1 MYARVS
7 TFIGKPENIDQAVS
21 HLEKA
26 FTTKEKGWKGGYALV
41 DRQTG
46 KMLTMTLWET
56 REDMEATVSL
66 ANQIRGQAA
75 SLAKAS
81 PPTVEVYEVA
91 LTPENQ

>member
-7 TFIGKPENIDQAVS
+7 TFIGKPENIDQAVKP
-21 HLEKA
+21 LKEA
-26 FTTKEKGWKGGYALV
+26 FVTKEKGWKGGYALV
-41 DRQTG
+41 NRKTG

-56 REDMEATVSL
+56 KEAMEATVSL

-75 SLAKAS
+75 SLAGAA

-91 LTPENQ
+91 LTPED

>member
-7 TFIGKPENIDQAVS
+7 TFMGKPENISQAIKP
-21 HLEKA
+21 LKEA
-26 FTTKEKGWKGGYALV
+26 FITKEKGWKGGYALV
-41 DRQTG
+41 NRQTG

-56 REDMEATVSL
+56 KEDMEATVQV

-75 SLAKAS
+75 RLAGAA

-91 LTPENQ
+91 LTPED